1 MITYTVVYDVIFQRK
16 LLPPSTQ
23 QGIQHENQVS
33 MDTHLSNSTASDQGR
48 LWSWQITNVILQ
60 YTLYM
65 AWKGRKIQKISEM
78 THIEKSQVENIY
90 VT

>member
-1 MITYTVVYDVIFQRK
+1 MKLKFDIHYTYTVVYDVIFHRK
-16 LLPPSTQ
+16 LLPPSMQ
-23 QGIQHENQVS
+23 QGVQHENQVS

-48 LWSWQITNVILQ
+48 LITNVILQ

-65 AWKGRKIQKISEM
+65 AWKGRKIQKISE
-78 THIEKSQVENIY
+78 KSQVENTY